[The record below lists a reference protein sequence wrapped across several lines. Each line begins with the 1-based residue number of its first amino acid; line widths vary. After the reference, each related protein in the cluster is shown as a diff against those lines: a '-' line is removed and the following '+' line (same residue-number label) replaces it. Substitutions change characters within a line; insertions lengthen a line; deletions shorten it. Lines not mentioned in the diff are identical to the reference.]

1 MMKNVILKLIKICIL
16 SLIIGVISGVVGGIF
31 HLLIDLCTE
40 FRMENT
46 YIIWFLP
53 IAGVAIVG
61 LYHLLR
67 LVKDP
72 GTNRIIDSVNRAD
85 VIPFAM
91 APLIFIATCLTHL
104 FGGSAGREGA
114 ALQLGGSIGYNI
126 GKKINKTDGERKMSV
141 MCGMSGVFSAL
152 FGTPLTAA
160 LFTLEVAS
168 VGMMNYS
175 ALVPCIFSAYTA
187 TAISRAIGNHPVA
200 FNVTAPLNNPDT
212 FVRVIVLALLCAGL
226 SVLFC
231 LAMKHGHK
239 LFEKVKNPY
248 IRILA
253 GGFIISV
260 LPLILGTYDYNGAG
274 MNVINRAFDMGK
286 AVPWAFLLKIIFTV
300 ITIGV
305 GFKGGEIVPT
315 FFIGATFG
323 CFAGGLL
330 GLEPAFGAAIGLVAT
345 FCGVVNCPIASIILS
360 IELYGSQGLLF
371 YALAVAVSYWF
382 SGRYSLYSS
391 QHLLFSKLNVTC
403 EIQKGELQ

>member
-1 MMKNVILKLIKICIL
+1 MKSIIPKLIKICML
-16 SLIIGVISGVVGGIF
+16 SLVIGIISGAVGGIF
-31 HLLIDLCTE
+31 HRLIDMCTE
-40 FRMENT
+40 FRMQNT
-46 YIIWFLP
+46 YITWFLP
-53 IAGVAIVG
+53 VGGLAIIG

-67 LVKDP
+67 LSKDP

-85 VIPFAM
+85 AVPFAM

-126 GKKINKTDGERKMSV
+126 GKKINKTDAERKMSV

-200 FNVTAPLNNPDT
+200 FNVTAPVQTPDV
-212 FVRVIVLALLCAGL
+212 FVRVIILALLCAAV
-226 SVLFC
+226 SILFC

-239 LFEKVKNPY
+239 LFDKVKNPY
-248 IRILA
+248 IRIAA
-253 GGFIISV
+253 GGLVIAV
-260 LPLILGTYDYNGAG
+260 LPVILGTYDYNGAG
-274 MNVINRAFDMGK
+274 MNVINRAFDMGE
-286 AVPWAFLLKIIFTV
+286 AVPWAFLLKIVFTV

-323 CFAGGLL
+323 CFVGGFL
-330 GLEPAFGAAIGLVAT
+330 GIAPSFGAAVGLVAT

-360 IELYGSQGLLF
+360 IELYGSQGLLL

-391 QHLLFSKLNVTC
+391 QHLLFSKLDITC